1 MKNKMAE
8 LLNLV
13 NPEDQ
18 LSCKYEISK
27 FPDGQQS
34 VRIIENN
41 HDTFESIRNQN
52 YGIKIKSRLNDFRDL
67 ELIICA
73 TQALREIG
81 VKTICLYIPYCIG
94 GRSDRKFQEGETNYI
109 KNVIA
114 PIINSQGYEKVIIMD
129 PHSDV
134 LEACI
139 NNFEKIDNLKVV
151 QESLF
156 KHWISDGKIISDMS
170 NIVFLSPDAGAL
182 KKVHKVADNFQ
193 AKYDVVV
200 CTKHRDVNGKL
211 SKTTVPLTEE
221 LMDKDLF
228 IVDDI
233 CDGGGTFINIA
244 RIIKENEQFK
254 GRIYLI
260 VTHGIFSR
268 GFEDLAEYFNG
279 IYTTNSI
286 SDVVDENKLI
296 TRFNIF

>member
-1 MKNKMAE
+1 MAE

-41 HDTFESIRNQN
+41 HDTFENLRGQTH
-52 YGIKIKSRLNDFRDL
+52 GIKIKSRLNDFRDL

-81 VKTICLYIPYCIG
+81 VKTIRLYIPYCVG
-94 GRSDRKFQEGETNYI
+94 GRSDRKFQDGGINYI
-109 KNVIA
+109 KQVIA
-114 PIINSQGYEKVIIMD
+114 PIINSQGYEKVTIMD

-139 NNFEKIDNLKVV
+139 NNFEKVDNLRVV
-151 QESLF
+151 QDSLI
-156 KHWISDGKIISDMS
+156 KHWTSDGKIISDMS

-193 AKYDVVV
+193 SKYDVVV
-200 CTKHRDVNGKL
+200 CTKHRDLNGKL
-211 SKTTVPLTEE
+211 SKTTVPLTDEM
-221 LMDKDLF
+221 LNKDLF

-260 VTHGIFSR
+260 VTHGIFSK
-268 GFEDLAEYFNG
+268 GFEDLGEYFNG

>member
-1 MKNKMAE
+1 MAE

-13 NPEDQ
+13 NPEDR

-34 VRIIENN
+34 VRIIEEGY
-41 HDTFESIRNQN
+41 DTFENIKNQTH
-52 YGIKIKSRLNDFRDL
+52 GIKIKSRLNDFRDL

-73 TQALREIG
+73 TQALKEIG
-81 VKTICLYIPYCIG
+81 VTKISLYIPYCVG
-94 GRSDRKFQEGETNYI
+94 GRSDRKFQEGGINYI
-109 KNVIA
+109 KNVIS

-139 NNFEKIDNLKVV
+139 NNFEKIDNLKLV
-151 QESLF
+151 QDSLI
-156 KHWISDGKIISDMS
+156 KYWVKNNIIVSDMS
-170 NIVFLSPDAGAL
+170 NVVFISPDAGAL
-182 KKVHKVADNFQ
+182 KKVHKVAENFQ
-193 AKYDVVV
+193 CKYEVVV
-200 CTKHRDVNGKL
+200 CTKHRDLNGKL
-211 SKTTVPLTEE
+211 SKTTVPLTDVM
-221 LMDKDLF
+221 MDKDLF
-228 IVDDI
+228 IIDDI

-244 RIIKENEQFK
+244 KIIKENEQFK

-268 GFEDLAEYFNG
+268 GFDDLTEFFNG

-286 SDVVDENKLI
+286 SDVVDENNLV

>member
-1 MKNKMAE
+1 MAE

-13 NPEDQ
+13 NPEDK
-18 LSCKYEISK
+18 LSCKYEISQ

-34 VRIIENN
+34 VRIIEDGYN
-41 HDTFESIRNQN
+41 TFESIRGQT

-67 ELIICA
+67 ELILCA

-81 VKTICLYIPYCIG
+81 VKTIRLYIPYCVG
-94 GRSDRKFQEGETNYI
+94 GRSDRKFQDGGINYI
-109 KNVIA
+109 KQVIA
-114 PIINSQGYEKVIIMD
+114 PIINSQGYEKVTIMD

-139 NNFEKIDNLKVV
+139 NNFEKVDNLRVV
-151 QESLF
+151 QDSLI
-156 KHWISDGKIISDMS
+156 KHWTNDGKIISDMS
-170 NIVFLSPDAGAL
+170 KIVFLSPDAGAL

-193 AKYDVVV
+193 SKYDVVV
-200 CTKHRDVNGKL
+200 CTKHRDLNGKL
-211 SKTTVPLTEE
+211 SKTTVPLTDEM
-221 LMDKDLF
+221 LDKDLF

-268 GFEDLAEYFNG
+268 GFEDLTEYFNG
-279 IYTTNSI
+279 VYTTNSI
-286 SDVVDENKLI
+286 SDVVDENNLV

>member
-1 MKNKMAE
+1 MAE

-13 NPEDQ
+13 NPEDK

-81 VKTICLYIPYCIG
+81 VKTIRLYIPYCIG
-94 GRSDRKFQEGETNYI
+94 GRSDRKFQDGDINYI
-109 KNVIA
+109 KQVIS
-114 PIINSQGYEKVIIMD
+114 PIINSQGYEKVTIMD

-151 QESLF
+151 QDALF

-193 AKYDVVV
+193 SKYDVVV
-200 CTKHRDVNGKL
+200 CTKHRDLNGKL
-211 SKTTVPLTEE
+211 SKTTVPLTDEM
-221 LMDKDLF
+221 LDKDLF

-268 GFEDLAEYFNG
+268 GFEDLGEYFNG

-286 SDVVDENKLI
+286 SEIVDENKLI

>member
-1 MKNKMAE
+1 MAE

-41 HDTFESIRNQN
+41 HDTFENLRGQTH
-52 YGIKIKSRLNDFRDL
+52 GIKIKSRLNDFRDL

-81 VKTICLYIPYCIG
+81 VKTIRLYIPYCVG
-94 GRSDRKFQEGETNYI
+94 GRSDRKFQDGGINYI
-109 KNVIA
+109 KQVIA
-114 PIINSQGYEKVIIMD
+114 PIINSQGYEKVTIMD

-139 NNFEKIDNLKVV
+139 NNFEKVDNLRVV
-151 QESLF
+151 QDSLI
-156 KHWISDGKIISDMS
+156 KHWTSDGKIISDMS
-170 NIVFLSPDAGAL
+170 KIVFLSPDAGAL

-193 AKYDVVV
+193 SKYDVVV
-200 CTKHRDVNGKL
+200 CTKHRDLNGKL
-211 SKTTVPLTEE
+211 SKTTVPLTDEM
-221 LMDKDLF
+221 LNKDLF

-260 VTHGIFSR
+260 VTHGIFSK
-268 GFEDLAEYFNG
+268 GFEDLGEYFNG

>member
-1 MKNKMAE
+1 MAE

-34 VRIIENN
+34 VRIIESN
-41 HDTFESIRNQN
+41 HDTFENLRGQTH
-52 YGIKIKSRLNDFRDL
+52 GIKIKSRLNDFRDL

-81 VKTICLYIPYCIG
+81 VKTIRLYIPYCVG
-94 GRSDRKFQEGETNYI
+94 GRSDRKFQDGGINYI
-109 KNVIA
+109 KQVIA
-114 PIINSQGYEKVIIMD
+114 PIINSQGYEKVTIMD

-134 LEACI
+134 LESCI
-139 NNFEKIDNLKVV
+139 SNFEKVDNLRVV
-151 QESLF
+151 QDSLI
-156 KHWISDGKIISDMS
+156 KHWTSNGKIISDMS
-170 NIVFLSPDAGAL
+170 KIVFLSPDSGAL

-193 AKYDVVV
+193 SKYDVVV
-200 CTKHRDVNGKL
+200 CTKHRDLNGKL
-211 SKTTVPLTEE
+211 SKTTVPLTDEM
-221 LMDKDLF
+221 LDKDLF

-260 VTHGIFSR
+260 VTHGIFSK
-268 GFEDLAEYFNG
+268 GFEDLGEYFNG

>member
-1 MKNKMAE
+1 MAE

-41 HDTFESIRNQN
+41 HDTFENLRGQTH
-52 YGIKIKSRLNDFRDL
+52 GIKIKSRLNDFRDL

-81 VKTICLYIPYCIG
+81 VKTIRLYIPYCVG
-94 GRSDRKFQEGETNYI
+94 GRSDRKFQDGGINYI
-109 KNVIA
+109 KQVIA
-114 PIINSQGYEKVIIMD
+114 PIINSQGYEKVTIMD

-134 LEACI
+134 LESCI
-139 NNFEKIDNLKVV
+139 NNFEKVDNLRVV
-151 QESLF
+151 QDSLI
-156 KHWISDGKIISDMS
+156 KHWTSDGKIISDMS
-170 NIVFLSPDAGAL
+170 KIVFLSPDSGAL

-193 AKYDVVV
+193 SKYDVVV
-200 CTKHRDVNGKL
+200 CTKHRDLNGKL
-211 SKTTVPLTEE
+211 SKTTVPLTDEM
-221 LMDKDLF
+221 LDKDLF

-260 VTHGIFSR
+260 VTHGIFSK
-268 GFEDLAEYFNG
+268 GFEDLGEYFNG

>member
-1 MKNKMAE
+1 MAE

-13 NPEDQ
+13 NPEDK

-41 HDTFESIRNQN
+41 HDTFESIKNQN

-81 VKTICLYIPYCIG
+81 VKTIRLYIPYCIG
-94 GRSDRKFQEGETNYI
+94 GRSDRKFQDGDINYI
-109 KNVIA
+109 KQVIS
-114 PIINSQGYEKVIIMD
+114 PIINSQGYEKVTIMD

-151 QESLF
+151 QDALF

-193 AKYDVVV
+193 SKYDVVV
-200 CTKHRDVNGKL
+200 CTKHRDLNGKL
-211 SKTTVPLTEE
+211 SKTTVPLTDEM
-221 LMDKDLF
+221 LDKDLF

-268 GFEDLAEYFNG
+268 GFEDLGEYFNG

>member
-1 MKNKMAE
+1 MVE

-41 HDTFESIRNQN
+41 HDTFENLRGQTHR
-52 YGIKIKSRLNDFRDL
+52 IKIKSRLNDFRDL

-81 VKTICLYIPYCIG
+81 VKTIRLYIPYCVG
-94 GRSDRKFQEGETNYI
+94 GRSDRKFQDGGINYI
-109 KNVIA
+109 KQVIA
-114 PIINSQGYEKVIIMD
+114 PIINSQGYEKVTIMD

-139 NNFEKIDNLKVV
+139 NNFEKVDNLRVV
-151 QESLF
+151 QDSLI
-156 KHWISDGKIISDMS
+156 KHWTSDGKIISDMS
-170 NIVFLSPDAGAL
+170 KIVFLSPDSGAL

-193 AKYDVVV
+193 SKYDVVV
-200 CTKHRDVNGKL
+200 CTKHRDLNGKL
-211 SKTTVPLTEE
+211 SKTTVPLTDEM
-221 LMDKDLF
+221 LDKDLF

-260 VTHGIFSR
+260 VTHGIFSK
-268 GFEDLAEYFNG
+268 GFEDLGEYFNG

>member
-1 MKNKMAE
+1 MAE
-8 LLNLV
+8 TLNLV
-13 NPEDQ
+13 NPDDR
-18 LSCKYEISK
+18 LSCKYEISQ

-34 VRIIENN
+34 VRVIEHNYYTY
-41 HDTFESIRNQN
+41 DSLRRQLESIT
-52 YGIKIKSRLNDFRDL
+52 IKSRLNTFQDL

-73 TQALREIG
+73 NQALKEIG
-81 VKTICLYIPYCIG
+81 VKSIKLYIPYCIG
-94 GRSDRKFQEGETNYI
+94 GRSDRKFQDGGVNYI
-109 KNVIA
+109 KTVIA
-114 PIINSQGYEKVIIMD
+114 PIINSQNFDEVKIMD

-139 NNFEKIDNLKVV
+139 NNFEKIDNLRVV
-151 QESLF
+151 QDSLI
-156 KHWISDGKIISDMS
+156 KHWTGDGKIISDMS
-170 NIVFLSPDAGAL
+170 NIIFLSPDAGAL

-193 AKYDVVV
+193 SKYDVVV
-200 CTKHRDVNGKL
+200 CTKHRDLNGKL
-211 SKTTVPLTEE
+211 SKTTVPLTDEM
-221 LMDKDLF
+221 MDKDLF

-254 GRIYLI
+254 GRVYLI

-268 GFEDLAEYFNG
+268 GFEDLAKYFNG

-286 SDVVDENKLI
+286 SEVVDENKLI

>member
-1 MKNKMAE
+1 MVE

-41 HDTFESIRNQN
+41 HDTFENLRGQTH
-52 YGIKIKSRLNDFRDL
+52 GIKIKSRLNDFRDL

-81 VKTICLYIPYCIG
+81 VKTIRLYIPYCVG
-94 GRSDRKFQEGETNYI
+94 GRSDRKFQDGGINYI
-109 KNVIA
+109 KQVIA
-114 PIINSQGYEKVIIMD
+114 PIINSQGYEKVTIMD

-139 NNFEKIDNLKVV
+139 NNFEKVDNLRVV
-151 QESLF
+151 QDSLI
-156 KHWISDGKIISDMS
+156 KHWTSDGKIISDMS
-170 NIVFLSPDAGAL
+170 KIVFLSPDSGAL

-193 AKYDVVV
+193 SKYDVVV
-200 CTKHRDVNGKL
+200 CTKHRDLNGKL
-211 SKTTVPLTEE
+211 SKTTVPLTDEM
-221 LMDKDLF
+221 LDKDLF

-260 VTHGIFSR
+260 VTHGIFSK
-268 GFEDLAEYFNG
+268 GFEDLGEYFNG

>member
-1 MKNKMAE
+1 MAE

-34 VRIIENN
+34 VRVIDDKHN
-41 HDTFESIRNQN
+41 TFENLRGQPH
-52 YGIKIKSRLNDFRDL
+52 GIKIKSRLNDFRDL

-81 VKTICLYIPYCIG
+81 EKTIRLYIPYCVG
-94 GRSDRKFQEGETNYI
+94 GRSDRKFQDGGINYI
-109 KNVIA
+109 KQVLA
-114 PIINSQGYEKVIIMD
+114 PIINSQGYEKVTIMD

-139 NNFEKIDNLKVV
+139 NNFEKVDNLRVV
-151 QESLF
+151 QDSLI
-156 KHWISDGKIISDMS
+156 KYWTSDGKIISDMS
-170 NIVFLSPDAGAL
+170 KIVFLSPDAGAL

-193 AKYDVVV
+193 SKYDVVV
-200 CTKHRDVNGKL
+200 CTKHRDLNGKL
-211 SKTTVPLTEE
+211 SKTTVPLTDEM
-221 LMDKDLF
+221 LDKDLF

-268 GFEDLAEYFNG
+268 GFEDLGEYFNG

>member
-1 MKNKMAE
+1 MAE

-41 HDTFESIRNQN
+41 HDTFENLRCQTH
-52 YGIKIKSRLNDFRDL
+52 GIKIKSRLNDFRDL

-81 VKTICLYIPYCIG
+81 VKTIRLYIPYCVG
-94 GRSDRKFQEGETNYI
+94 GRSDRKFQDGGINYI
-109 KNVIA
+109 KQVIA
-114 PIINSQGYEKVIIMD
+114 PIINSQGYEKVTIMD

-134 LEACI
+134 LESCI
-139 NNFEKIDNLKVV
+139 NNFEKVDNLRVV
-151 QESLF
+151 QDSLI
-156 KHWISDGKIISDMS
+156 KHWTSDGKIISDMS
-170 NIVFLSPDAGAL
+170 KIVFLSPDSGAL

-193 AKYDVVV
+193 SKYDVVV
-200 CTKHRDVNGKL
+200 CTKHRDLNGKL
-211 SKTTVPLTEE
+211 SKTTVPLTDEM
-221 LMDKDLF
+221 LDKDLF

-260 VTHGIFSR
+260 VTHGIFSK
-268 GFEDLAEYFNG
+268 GFEDLGEYFNG